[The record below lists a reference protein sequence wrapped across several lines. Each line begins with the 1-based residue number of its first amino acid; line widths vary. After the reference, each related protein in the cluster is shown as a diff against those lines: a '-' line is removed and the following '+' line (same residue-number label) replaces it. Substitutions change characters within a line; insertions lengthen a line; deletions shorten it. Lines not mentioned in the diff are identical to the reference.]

1 MDKNTIIQLVNEKL
15 AGTDCF
21 LVEVKYGTSRISVSI
36 DKPVG
41 VTIGEC
47 TDLSRYLAKEL
58 EDKGVLE
65 TRELEVGS
73 PGMSEPLRV
82 YQQYLR
88 RIGRELK
95 VTDKKGLEHNGLL
108 KTADAEGFMISTSKI
123 IKEGKKKTEVKEM
136 LSFNYDDIK
145 EAKLIF

>member
-47 TDLSRYLAKEL
+47 TDLSRFLANEL

>member
-41 VTIGEC
+41 VTIGKC
-47 TDLSRYLAKEL
+47 TDLSRFLANEL

-65 TRELEVGS
+65 THELEVGS
-73 PGMSEPLRV
+73 PGIKHQAIQS

-108 KTADAEGFMISTSKI
+108 KTADTAGFMISTQ
-123 IKEGKKKTEVKEM
+123 
-136 LSFNYDDIK
+136 
-145 EAKLIF
+145 

>member
-15 AGTDCF
+15 AGSDCF

-47 TDLSRYLAKEL
+47 TDLSRFLANEL
-58 EDKGVLE
+58 ESTGVLE

-95 VTDKKGLEHNGLL
+95 VTDKKGLEHKGLL
-108 KTADAEGFMISTSKI
+108 KTADATGFIINTSKI
-123 IKEGKKKTEVKEM
+123 IKEGKKKIEVKEM

-145 EAKLIF
+145 ETKLIF

>member
-21 LVEVKYGTSRISVSI
+21 LVEVKYSTSRISVSI

-47 TDLSRYLAKEL
+47 TDLSRFLANEL

>member
-1 MDKNTIIQLVNEKL
+1 M
-15 AGTDCF
+15 
-21 LVEVKYGTSRISVSI
+21 EVKYSTSRISVSI
-36 DKPVG
+36 DKPTG
-41 VTIGEC
+41 ITIAEC
-47 TDLSRYLAKEL
+47 TDVSRFLANEL

-95 VTDKKGLEHNGLL
+95 VIDKSGVEYKGVLQA
-108 KTADAEGFMISTSKI
+108 ADEKGFTVSTSKI
-123 IKEGKKKTEVKEM
+123 VKI
-136 LSFNYDDIK
+136 D
-145 EAKLIF
+145 

>member
-1 MDKNTIIQLVNEKL
+1 MDKNTVVQLVNEKL

-36 DKPVG
+36 DKPIG
-41 VTIGEC
+41 ITIGEC
-47 TDLSRYLAKEL
+47 TDLSRFLATEL

-88 RIGRELK
+88 RLGRELK
-95 VTDKKGLEHNGLL
+95 VTDKKGMEYNGQL
-108 KTADAEGFMISTSKI
+108 KTADTEGFMISTIKI
-123 IKEGKKKTEVKEM
+123 VKEGKKKTEVKEM
-136 LSFNYDDIK
+136 VSFNYDEIK
-145 EAKLIF
+145 ESKLVF

>member
-1 MDKNTIIQLVNEKL
+1 MDKNTVVQLVNEKL

-36 DKPVG
+36 DKPIG
-41 VTIGEC
+41 ITIGEC
-47 TDLSRYLAKEL
+47 TDLSRFLATEL

-88 RIGRELK
+88 RLGRELK
-95 VTDKKGLEHNGLL
+95 VTDKKGMEYNGQL
-108 KTADAEGFMISTSKI
+108 KTADTAGFMISTIKI
-123 IKEGKKKTEVKEM
+123 VKEGKKKTEVKEM
-136 LSFNYDDIK
+136 VSFNYDEIK
-145 EAKLIF
+145 ESKLVF

>member
-108 KTADAEGFMISTSKI
+108 KTADAESFMISTSKI